1 MSAWSDGQGNW
12 PRLNSTLSRVSAALV
27 GALIAT
33 VLLTLCITLWWPF
46 GDEVEQIFAGGVFFF
61 VFWAGFFY
69 WALLAVGGLQAWR
82 RMLLLMIGFGL
93 INAIH
98 FVGG

>member
-1 MSAWSDGQGNW
+1 MSVWSDGLGNW
-12 PRLNSTLSRVSAALV
+12 PRLNSTLSRVIAALL

-46 GDEVEQIFAGGVFFF
+46 GDAVEQIFAGGVFFF

-69 WALLAVGGLQAWR
+69 WALLSRSGLQAWR
-82 RMLLLMIGFGL
+82 RMLTLMAALAL
-93 INAIH
+93 INALH
-98 FVGG
+98 FIGG